1 MSTKIGAR
9 VRASPDNR
17 GQCLRMRRPVHH
29 ATLLAMAPTSIP
41 PSGLESSDDDSADP
55 SMDLHLTTFTHEGR
69 FWEVYLE
76 FVEDSRDPESARAR
90 LCFVPTDQ
98 DENEEP
104 ERTAVIII
112 EPTPVDAVRAARA
125 LDRYH
130 LAAMLRS
137 VT

>member
-1 MSTKIGAR
+1 MRSS
-9 VRASPDNR
+9 VR
-17 GQCLRMRRPVHH
+17 H
-29 ATLLAMAPTSIP
+29 ATLLVMAPTTIP
-41 PSGLESSDDDSADP
+41 PSGFASPGDDSADP
-55 SMDLHLTTFTHEGR
+55 SADLHITTFTHEGR

-76 FVEDSRDPESARAR
+76 FIEDPRDPDSVRAR

-98 DENEEP
+98 DDDEEP

-112 EPTPVDAVRAARA
+112 EPTPEEAVRAARA